1 MKKSIRRPYWL
12 ILAGIFI
19 ACWAV
24 SRYLFQLAL
33 VQGASMEP
41 AYRSGQ
47 LVLVDKT
54 RGELRRGD
62 VVLFYS
68 AELDTTLIKRIAA
81 VPGDRVVIMNGRLIV
96 NGAAVPEYG
105 SISYAGEAQSE
116 ITVPEGC
123 YFLLGDNTEESK
135 DSRYPYIG
143 VVNEK
148 DILGRVV

>member
-12 ILAGIFI
+12 ILAVIFI

-33 VQGASMEP
+33 VHGASMEP

-68 AELDTTLIKRIAA
+68 AELEASLIKRIAA

-116 ITVPEGC
+116 LTVPKGC